1 MGKIWSKEQRAKF
14 MATKARQI
22 EAKKEIEANQLVKK
36 VDNLHD
42 SILKLDKTKMVRLTT
57 ERLYSDGKVVVEVI
71 TYPLSTN

>member
-1 MGKIWSKEQRAKF
+1 MGKEWSKEQRAKF

-36 VDNLHD
+36 VDDLHD
-42 SILKLDKTKMVRLTT
+42 SILKLDKIKMVRLTT